1 MYRIRLVPT
10 VLALAITS
18 TVADAQLQRRAGGGG
33 NGGVE
38 LPNIP
43 ANPRYPF
50 AGAWVG
56 RLAMTGEEPI
66 PIAMIIDVAD
76 GKYTGATVWPNGARA
91 PHDNNKASG
100 DVITW
105 DQSNSGG
112 GRWYYTLKRTT
123 GDSLVGAMTLR
134 DAPNFPPPLPTGT
147 IVLIRNPAPSQRAP

>member
-1 MYRIRLVPT
+1 VFALT
-10 VLALAITS
+10 LAS
-18 TVADAQLQRRAGGGG
+18 TVADAQLQRRTGGPGGG
-33 NGGVE
+33 GGVE

-56 RLAMTGEEPI
+56 QLAMPGNEAI
-66 PIAMIIDVAD
+66 PIAMIIEATD

-112 GRWYYTLKRTT
+112 GRWYYTMKRTA
-123 GDSLVGAMTLR
+123 GDSLVGTMTLR
-134 DAPNFPPPLPTGT
+134 DAPNFPPPMPTGT
-147 IVLIRNPAPSQRAP
+147 VRLIRNPAQAARSP